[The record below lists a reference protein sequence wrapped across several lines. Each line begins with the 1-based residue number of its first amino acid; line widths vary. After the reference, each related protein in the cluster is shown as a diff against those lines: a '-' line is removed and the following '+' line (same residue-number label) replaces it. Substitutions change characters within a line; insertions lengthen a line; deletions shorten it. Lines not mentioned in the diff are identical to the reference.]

1 MQMEMFGTCSQPL
14 CVVCSY
20 WEKSIEIYD
29 TFAEYGKEQNT
40 LKYSIS
46 LRKLKTLAGN
56 EICVS
61 FEIQ

>member
-1 MQMEMFGTCSQPL
+1 MFTAALRSLQLLG
-14 CVVCSY
+14 
-20 WEKSIEIYD
+20 KSIEIYD
-29 TFAEYGKEQNT
+29 TFAEHGKEKNT